1 MHSCRPVNHP
11 GSDKF
16 QMSVLFLITDL
27 LLSMT
32 ESVDTSA
39 FPIPGYVITIILLF
53 LLLCYPNPFPVWVC
67 NNSYSEMTVLPVHCH
82 KGHSIVIVK
91 QESTVAI
98 NGFFHF
104 RSIPVFDDCS
114 KHFCHIFCYRQ
125 HSCSCMSANMRGNIG
140 HSYWRLPDMAPD
152 RHSLPGFYN
161 LLP

>member
-1 MHSCRPVNHP
+1 MPHEVLQCLWIHSRFCHIRAIGMSAYMRRDVWHLHPIDIIVSPNH
-11 GSDKF
+11 
-16 QMSVLFLITDL
+16 MI
-27 LLSMT
+27 
-32 ESVDTSA
+32 ES
-39 FPIPGYVITIILLF
+39 
-53 LLLCYPNPFPVWVC
+53 
-67 NNSYSEMTVLPVHCH
+67 VLPVHCH
-82 KGHSIVIVK
+82 KWHSIVIVEK
-91 QESTVAI
+91 ESTVAI